1 MNEAIQQIVERVW
14 VNQIGVPPEWSDQDA
29 GEFFQTEADRLSE
42 MIGQLQIETQ
52 HAVIREWRRRI
63 TGRSRTT

>member
-29 GEFFQTEADRLSE
+29 EEFFQTEADRLSPRRSPP
-42 MIGQLQIETQ
+42 GQWP
-52 HAVIREWRRRI
+52 HWSH
-63 TGRSRTT
+63 GSSRSPTS